1 MVGERRLQGSPER
14 RLRRLQADQSVE
26 RMEPSKR
33 QSGWQYWRS
42 AAALSADAIRSRKST
57 TTRLFCTCR
66 CAGPSARRPRAWA
79 KAGAAKGAVASARPK
94 PPKACLLDT
103 LWGWSLVPPISGQ
116 FDSLVRLLAVPS
128 TLTLAFCQYPLS
140 AGCGRVRLVPRSTVI
155 DYRCDATCCMRL
167 QADLCAR
174 ILGSQSLCHHGVC
187 KQGTSFSQLRA
198 RHDCERVINLTS
210 NANPNP
216 QS

>member
-1 MVGERRLQGSPER
+1 MPLCACSAHGINK
-14 RLRRLQADQSVE
+14 ADIASGCKVNTPTAVVKAMRCSWLGNDVFKGPQNAASAASKPTRVLNGWNT
-26 RMEPSKR
+26 SKR

-103 LWGWSLVPPISGQ
+103 LWGWSLVPPTSGQ
-116 FDSLVRLLAVPS
+116 FDSLVRLMAVPS
-128 TLTLAFCQYPLS
+128 TLTLAVCLYPLS
-140 AGCGRVRLVPRSTVI
+140 AGCGRVRLVPRSTAI
-155 DYRCDATCCMRL
+155 DCRCDAT
-167 QADLCAR
+167 
-174 ILGSQSLCHHGVC
+174 
-187 KQGTSFSQLRA
+187 
-198 RHDCERVINLTS
+198 
-210 NANPNP
+210 
-216 QS
+216 